1 MFQTVTLAARFC
13 RAVPVTVVK
22 LCSADD
28 VTAITALP
36 SAQNKTYELSACRW
50 SGLRARNA
58 EVFYL
63 QSTHILP
70 SCWLPVRSRS
80 PAPSFQEIAVLSTCR
95 RLSLNSV
102 ISVARLCK
110 LL

>member
-13 RAVPVTVVK
+13 RAVPVTVVR
-22 LCSADD
+22 LCSTDA
-28 VTAITALP
+28 VTAITALASP
-36 SAQNKTYELSACRW
+36 RNQTYELSACRW

-58 EVFYL
+58 EVVYL

-80 PAPSFQEIAVLSTCR
+80 PAPILNNLALAEFQSLL
-95 RLSLNSV
+95 RLLR
-102 ISVARLCK
+102 I
-110 LL
+110 